1 MSKAEIESFN
11 CKNVWAPEY
20 LGAAFGPESSAVLLP
35 DGAIRFFYT
44 DKSCKP
50 SIVYSRTS
58 SDGGTTWGEP
68 QAEFQT
74 PSVAYPEPD
83 SPLIDSQTWYA
94 TASLLDPYGEIH
106 VMFQVYYGAGM
117 IGVTRFMDVYHIR
130 TTDGRTAWAAPVPIR
145 SRIWC
150 GAAKG
155 LTLIQRDAGWRLIA
169 TFGEWIVPR
178 IPGVGELNSR
188 VYYSDNNGETWLEA
202 LYEDGLP
209 LRSPISDDFNGANY
223 GAIEGCVVEMSTQ
236 ALHIYLRTQTGYLY
250 ESESAD
256 SGGTWSIAKP
266 SRFRSSS
273 SPAYAVR
280 LKDGRVIL
288 FWCNQPQLPRMEAP
302 GGGVLGIYSGR
313 DALHA
318 AISDDGGATWKGYRE
333 VYLDPKR
340 NEQAVKGDVGVSYPD
355 AIETAEGNIFLTCGQ
370 GNTTA
375 MFRFRPEWLYET
387 RHEDDF
393 SQGLDGWS
401 TFTAHYMEQETPGL
415 GKKPMRS
422 EGATLVE
429 HPERIGSKV
438 LHVRKAEPQ
447 KAADGAVWNFPGG
460 NGNAG
465 TVQLRMKFN
474 KGFSG
479 AWICLND
486 AFYDPWYSDGE
497 TNAIFKLKVS
507 PDGTIENGER
517 LELDRWHT
525 LSLSW
530 DLSRRSCEV
539 LAEGMGTVVTLTQI
553 NQPADGAPICYLRL
567 KCTAAEL
574 SADTFG
580 FNVESVSSDTG
591 ADKTTMIHLAP
602 DGSN

>member
-1 MSKAEIESFN
+1 MAKMEIESSN
-11 CKNVWAPEY
+11 YNDVWAPEY
-20 LGAAFGPESSAVLLP
+20 LGEAFGPESSAVCLP

-44 DKSCKP
+44 DKSSKP

-58 SDGGTTWGEP
+58 SDGGKTWGEP
-68 QAEFQT
+68 KAEFQT
-74 PSVAYPEPD
+74 PPAAYPETD

-94 TASLLDPYGEIH
+94 TASLIDPNGEIH
-106 VMFQVYYGAGM
+106 VMFQVYYGSGT

-130 TTDGRTAWAAPVPIR
+130 TTERRTAWTAPVPIR
-145 SRIWC
+145 SWIWC

-155 LTLIQRDAGWRLIA
+155 LAIIRRDTGWRLIA

-178 IPGVGELNSR
+178 IPGEGELNSR
-188 VYYSDNNGETWLEA
+188 VYYSDNNGAAWSEA
-202 LYEDGLP
+202 AYEDGLP

-223 GAIEGCVVEMSTQ
+223 GAIEGCIVEMSAQVLT
-236 ALHIYLRTQTGYLY
+236 IYMRTQTGYLY
-250 ESESAD
+250 ESGSAD
-256 SGGTWSIAKP
+256 SGSSWSKAKP

-280 LKDGRVIL
+280 LKDGRIVL
-288 FWCNQPQLPRMEAP
+288 FWCNQPQLPRMEAS

-340 NEQAVKGDVGVSYPD
+340 NEKAVKGDVGVSYPD
-355 AIETAEGNIFLTCGQ
+355 AVETADGNVFLTCGQ

-393 SQGLDGWS
+393 SKGLDAWS
-401 TFTAHYMEQETPGL
+401 TFTAHSLEQETPGL

-422 EGATLVE
+422 EGATLVD
-429 HPERIGSKV
+429 HPERIGTNV
-438 LHVRKAEPQ
+438 LHVRKADPQ

-460 NGNAG
+460 NGCGG
-465 TVQLRMKFN
+465 TVRLRVKFN
-474 KGFSG
+474 RGFEG
-479 AWICLND
+479 AWISFND

-497 TNAIFKLKVS
+497 ANAIFRMEVK
-507 PDGTIENGER
+507 PDGTIENGGR
-517 LELDRWHT
+517 LELDQWHT
-525 LSLSW
+525 LSFSW
-530 DLSRRSCEV
+530 NLKERSCDV
-539 LAEGMGTVVTLTQI
+539 LAEGLGTVVSLTQL
-553 NQPADGAPICYLRL
+553 NEQAEGAPISYLRL
-567 KCTAAEL
+567 KSAAAQL
-574 SADTFG
+574 SLDKFG
-580 FNVESVSSDTG
+580 FLVESVSSDT
-591 ADKTTMIHLAP
+591 
-602 DGSN
+602 SEEF